1 MYHVYLLYCGTLGT
15 DGTRI
20 FGSISFLQKR
30 SLQKLNADKS
40 SGIPPAADI
49 DLIGVLDVV
58 PALILFEE
66 RAKAL
71 LGKAGQSVIVTPQL
85 VNGVQVFGTDL
96 VICLEAD
103 GKSAQLMFVVGSN
116 KLLSHNGWQDNLAFA
131 LHLQSDLMEHH
142 TNLMRPISISKN
154 RYNQHVT
161 PFSLIIECGTEANTL
176 AEAKESIKSFASSLD
191 RVLPVN

>member
-1 MYHVYLLYCGTLGT
+1 MKRTEKYVYQVYLMYRGTLGT

-20 FGSISFLQKR
+20 FGSISFLQKWC
-30 SLQKLNADKS
+30 LQKLNADKS

-58 PALILFEE
+58 PTLILFEE
-66 RAKAL
+66 GAEAF

-103 GKSAQLMFVVGSN
+103 IPLGA
-116 KLLSHNGWQDNLAFA
+116 
-131 LHLQSDLMEHH
+131 
-142 TNLMRPISISKN
+142 
-154 RYNQHVT
+154 
-161 PFSLIIECGTEANTL
+161 
-176 AEAKESIKSFASSLD
+176 
-191 RVLPVN
+191 

>member
-1 MYHVYLLYCGTLGT
+1 MVICGRLGKIIVKRTKKYVYQVYLMYCGTLGT

-20 FGSISFLQKR
+20 FGSIPFLQKR

-71 LGKAGQSVIVTPQL
+71 LGKAAQSVIVTPQL

-103 GKSAQLMFVVGSN
+103 IPLGA
-116 KLLSHNGWQDNLAFA
+116 
-131 LHLQSDLMEHH
+131 
-142 TNLMRPISISKN
+142 
-154 RYNQHVT
+154 
-161 PFSLIIECGTEANTL
+161 
-176 AEAKESIKSFASSLD
+176 
-191 RVLPVN
+191 